1 VPLLD
6 FDKYASA
13 EHILSSENTF
23 YTKRTQ
29 LTIRVGRCRC
39 WTLTSTLISVTA
51 TPLLPWSCLPSSPS
65 SCKQE
70 GQAKRRSTVFTT
82 PSLLLCLYYPV
93 ITTPSLLPCL
103 YYSIFTTLS
112 LLPCH
117 YYSVISTPSLLLCLW
132 RRDASRTSCVA

>member
-1 VPLLD
+1 MPLLD

-70 GQAKRRSTVFTT
+70 GQAKRRSTLSLLLHLYYSVFTT
-82 PSLLLCLYYPV
+82 PSLLLCLYYPI
-93 ITTPSLLPCL
+93 ITTLSFLLHL
-103 YYSIFTTLS
+103 YYSVFGEE
-112 LLPCH
+112 
-117 YYSVISTPSLLLCLW
+117 TPVAPAAL
-132 RRDASRTSCVA
+132 RDNDLKEE